1 MNSIVGPSFKV
12 VFVKKSTCWT
22 RKKTLDAGR
31 YPKSTCK
38 QCTIQKITKSV
49 ANVFL

>member
-1 MNSIVGPSFKV
+1 MNSIVGPNFKV
-12 VFVKKSTCWT
+12 VFVKKSTCWM

-38 QCTIQKITKSV
+38 QRTIQK
-49 ANVFL
+49 NH